1 MYLGDLTEY
10 TVKRLIIGVFIILT
24 VTVILF
30 GIMQAMPGDPIELLA
45 GERVSPEKIAQ
56 LKAQWGLDKPVYLQY
71 FYWLSRI
78 IRGDFGTSMVTKL
91 PVIELIKARLPY
103 TLLLTGSA
111 LIVQYV
117 IAIPLGLLA
126 ALRWGSKIDRIVVTL
141 SIVLWSMPNFWLGV
155 LLMII
160 FGIKLN
166 LLPLSGYSGLK
177 SLILPLL
184 TLSLPSLAGTLR
196 LTRSEVLEVLREDYV
211 LTAYAKGLPRYKV
224 LIKHV
229 LRNALVPV
237 TVMFFLYLPWLIGGS
252 VIVETVFAW
261 PGMGR
266 LLWKSIAVQDYP
278 VVQAI
283 IFIIAL
289 LTVISNTIGDIVS
302 AVLDPRIREAL

>member
-1 MYLGDLTEY
+1 MGDLTEY
-10 TVKRLIIGVFIILT
+10 TIKRLIIGVFIILA

-56 LKAQWGLDKPVYLQY
+56 LKAQWGLDKPVYMQY

-78 IRGDFGTSMVTKL
+78 IRGDFGRSMVTKL

-111 LIVQYV
+111 LIVEYV

-126 ALRWGSKIDRIVVTL
+126 ALKWGSKTDHVVVTL
-141 SIVLWSMPNFWLGV
+141 SIVLWSMPSFWLGV

-160 FGIKLN
+160 FAIKLN

-211 LTAYAKGLPRYKV
+211 LTAYAKGLPKYKV

-237 TVMFFLYLPWLIGGS
+237 TVMFFLYLPWLIGGA

-266 LLWKSIAVQDYP
+266 LLWKSITVQDYP

>member
-1 MYLGDLTEY
+1 MEY
-10 TVKRLIIGVFIILT
+10 TIKRLIIGIFIVLA

-30 GIMQAMPGDPIELLA
+30 GIMHAMPGDPIELLA
-45 GERVSPEKIAQ
+45 GERVSPERIAQ
-56 LKAQWGLDKPVYLQY
+56 LKAQWGLDKPMYIQY

-111 LIVQYV
+111 LIVQYI

-126 ALRWGSKIDRIVVTL
+126 ALKWNSKIDRIVVTL

-211 LTAYAKGLPRYKV
+211 LTAYAKGLPKYKV

-229 LRNALVPV
+229 LRNALIPV

-266 LLWKSIAVQDYP
+266 LLWKSITVQDYA

-302 AVLDPRIREAL
+302 AVLDPRIRESL

>member
-1 MYLGDLTEY
+1 MGDLMEY
-10 TVKRLIIGVFIILT
+10 TIKRLIIGIFIILA

-30 GIMQAMPGDPIELLA
+30 GIMHAMPGDPIELLA
-45 GERVSPEKIAQ
+45 GERVSPERIAQ
-56 LKAQWGLDKPVYLQY
+56 LKAQWGLDKPMYIQY

-111 LIVQYV
+111 LIVQYI

-126 ALRWGSKIDRIVVTL
+126 ALKWNSKIDRIVVTL

-211 LTAYAKGLPRYKV
+211 LTAYAKGLPKYKV

-229 LRNALVPV
+229 LRNALIPV

-266 LLWKSIAVQDYP
+266 LLWKSITVQDYA

-302 AVLDPRIREAL
+302 AVLDPRIRESL

>member
-1 MYLGDLTEY
+1 MEY
-10 TVKRLIIGVFIILT
+10 TIKRLIIGVFIILT
-24 VTVILF
+24 VTIILF

-56 LKAQWGLDKPVYLQY
+56 LKAQWGLDKPIYLQY
-71 FYWLSRI
+71 FYWISRI
-78 IRGDFGTSMVTKL
+78 IRGDFGTSMVTRL

-126 ALRWGSKIDRIVVTL
+126 ALRWNSTIDRIVVTL

-166 LLPLSGYSGLK
+166 VLPLSGYSGLK

-211 LTAYAKGLPRYKV
+211 LTAYAKGLSRYKV
-224 LIKHV
+224 LVRHV
-229 LRNALVPV
+229 LRNALIPV

-266 LLWKSIAVQDYP
+266 LLWKSIVVQDYP

-283 IFIIAL
+283 ILIIAL
-289 LTVISNTIGDIVS
+289 LTAISNTLGDIVS
-302 AVLDPRIREAL
+302 AVLDPRIKESL

>member
-1 MYLGDLTEY
+1 LGDLTEY
-10 TVKRLIIGVFIILT
+10 TIKRLIIGVFIILA

-56 LKAQWGLDKPVYLQY
+56 LKAQWGLDKPVYMQY

-78 IRGDFGTSMVTKL
+78 IRGDFGRSMVTKL

-111 LIVQYV
+111 LIVEYV

-126 ALRWGSKIDRIVVTL
+126 ALKWGSKTDHVVVTL
-141 SIVLWSMPNFWLGV
+141 SIVLWSMPSFWLGV

-160 FGIKLN
+160 FAIKLN

-211 LTAYAKGLPRYKV
+211 LTAYAKGLPKYKV

-237 TVMFFLYLPWLIGGS
+237 TVMFFLYLPWLIGGA

-266 LLWKSIAVQDYP
+266 LLWKSITVQDYP

>member
-1 MYLGDLTEY
+1 MGDLTEY

>member
-1 MYLGDLTEY
+1 MGDLAEY
-10 TVKRLIIGVFIILT
+10 TVKRLIIGVFIIFT

-45 GERVSPEKIAQ
+45 GERVSPERIAQ
-56 LKAQWGLDKPVYLQY
+56 LRAQWGLDKPIYLQY

-78 IRGDFGTSMVTKL
+78 IRGDFGISMVTRL

-160 FGIKLN
+160 FGIKLD

-177 SLILPLL
+177 SLTLPLL

-211 LTAYAKGLPRYKV
+211 FTAYAKGLPKYKV

-229 LRNALVPV
+229 LRNALIPV

-266 LLWKSIAVQDYP
+266 LLWKSIVVQDYP

-289 LTVISNTIGDIVS
+289 LTVISNTIGDIIS

>member
-1 MYLGDLTEY
+1 MGDLAEY
-10 TVKRLIIGVFIILT
+10 TVKRLIIGVFIIFT

-45 GERVSPEKIAQ
+45 GERVSPERIAQ
-56 LKAQWGLDKPVYLQY
+56 LRAQWGLDKPIYLQY

-78 IRGDFGTSMVTKL
+78 IRGDFGISMVTRL

-160 FGIKLN
+160 FGIKLD

-211 LTAYAKGLPRYKV
+211 FTAYAKGLPKYKV

-229 LRNALVPV
+229 LRNALIPV

-266 LLWKSIAVQDYP
+266 LLWKSIVVQDYP

-289 LTVISNTIGDIVS
+289 LTVISNTIGDIIS

>member
-1 MYLGDLTEY
+1 
-10 TVKRLIIGVFIILT
+10 
-24 VTVILF
+24 
-30 GIMQAMPGDPIELLA
+30 MQAMPGDPIELLA

-56 LKAQWGLDKPVYLQY
+56 LKAQWGLDKPVYMQY

-78 IRGDFGTSMVTKL
+78 IRGDFGRSMVTKL

-111 LIVQYV
+111 LIVEYV

-126 ALRWGSKIDRIVVTL
+126 ALKWGSKTDHVVVTL
-141 SIVLWSMPNFWLGV
+141 SIVLWSMPSFWLGV

-160 FGIKLN
+160 FAIKLN

-211 LTAYAKGLPRYKV
+211 LTAYAKGLPKYKV

-237 TVMFFLYLPWLIGGS
+237 TVMFFLYLPWLIGGA

-266 LLWKSIAVQDYP
+266 LLWKSITVQDYP

>member
-1 MYLGDLTEY
+1 MEY
-10 TVKRLIIGVFIILT
+10 TIKRLIIGIFIILA

-30 GIMQAMPGDPIELLA
+30 GIMHAMPGDPIELLA
-45 GERVSPEKIAQ
+45 GERVSPERIAQ
-56 LKAQWGLDKPVYLQY
+56 LKAQWGLDKPMYIQY

-111 LIVQYV
+111 LIVQYI

-126 ALRWGSKIDRIVVTL
+126 ALKWNSKIDRIVVTL

-211 LTAYAKGLPRYKV
+211 LTAYAKGLPKYKV

-229 LRNALVPV
+229 LRNALIPV

-266 LLWKSIAVQDYP
+266 LLWKSITVQDYA

-302 AVLDPRIREAL
+302 AVLDPRIRESL

>member
-10 TVKRLIIGVFIILT
+10 TVKRLIIGVFIVLT

-56 LKAQWGLDKPVYLQY
+56 LKAQWGLDKPVYMQY

-78 IRGDFGTSMVTKL
+78 IRGDFGRSMVTKL

-111 LIVQYV
+111 LIVEYV

-126 ALRWGSKIDRIVVTL
+126 ALKWGSKTDHVVVTL
-141 SIVLWSMPNFWLGV
+141 SIVLWSMPSFWLGV

-160 FGIKLN
+160 FAIKLN

-211 LTAYAKGLPRYKV
+211 LTAYAKGLPKYKV

-237 TVMFFLYLPWLIGGS
+237 TVMFFLYLPWLIGGA

-266 LLWKSIAVQDYP
+266 LLWKSITVQDYP